1 MKKFFMMM
9 AAMMLTFNV
18 AMMADD
24 NRVITYDQLPQ
35 TAKTL
40 LSQHFA
46 KKVPLVVTM
55 DWDEYEILYQSGE
68 KVEFNKRG
76 EWKSIDCRVSAVP
89 SVLIPEQIK
98 SHIKA
103 TFPGTTIIKLE
114 RDRRG
119 YGVKLN
125 NGLEV
130 EYNTRFQVVEIDD

>member
-1 MKKFFMMM
+1 MKKFFMLM

-24 NRVITYDQLPQ
+24 NRVITYDQLSQ

>member
-18 AMMADD
+18 ALMADD

-68 KVEFNKRG
+68 KVEFNKKG

>member
-1 MKKFFMMM
+1 MKKFFMLM

-89 SVLIPEQIK
+89 SALIPEQIK

-130 EYNTRFQVVEIDD
+130 EYNTRFQVIEIDD

>member
-1 MKKFFMMM
+1 M

>member
-68 KVEFNKRG
+68 KVEFNKKG

>member
-1 MKKFFMMM
+1 MKKFFMLM

>member
-1 MKKFFMMM
+1 MKKFFMLM

-89 SVLIPEQIK
+89 TVLIPEQIK

>member
-1 MKKFFMMM
+1 MMM

-89 SVLIPEQIK
+89 TVLIPEQIK

>member
-1 MKKFFMMM
+1 MGFHVLQ
-9 AAMMLTFNV
+9 A
-18 AMMADD
+18 
-24 NRVITYDQLPQ
+24 
-35 TAKTL
+35 
-40 LSQHFA
+40 QHFA

-89 SVLIPEQIK
+89 SALIPEQIK

>member
-18 AMMADD
+18 ALMADD

-89 SVLIPEQIK
+89 TVLIPEQIK

>member
-89 SVLIPEQIK
+89 TVLIPEQIK

>member
-18 AMMADD
+18 ALMADD

>member
-18 AMMADD
+18 ALMADD

-55 DWDEYEILYQSGE
+55 DWDEYEIL
-68 KVEFNKRG
+68 
-76 EWKSIDCRVSAVP
+76 
-89 SVLIPEQIK
+89 
-98 SHIKA
+98 
-103 TFPGTTIIKLE
+103 
-114 RDRRG
+114 
-119 YGVKLN
+119 
-125 NGLEV
+125 
-130 EYNTRFQVVEIDD
+130 

>member
-1 MKKFFMMM
+1 MLM

>member
-1 MKKFFMMM
+1 MMM

>member
-1 MKKFFMMM
+1 MLM

-68 KVEFNKRG
+68 KVEFNKKG

>member
-1 MKKFFMMM
+1 MKKFFMLM
-9 AAMMLTFNV
+9 ATMMLTFNV
-18 AMMADD
+18 ALMADD

-68 KVEFNKRG
+68 KVEFNKKG

-89 SVLIPEQIK
+89 TVLIPEQIK

>member
-1 MKKFFMMM
+1 M

-18 AMMADD
+18 ALMADD

>member
-1 MKKFFMMM
+1 MKKFFMLM

-68 KVEFNKRG
+68 NVEFNKRG

-89 SVLIPEQIK
+89 TVLIPEQIK